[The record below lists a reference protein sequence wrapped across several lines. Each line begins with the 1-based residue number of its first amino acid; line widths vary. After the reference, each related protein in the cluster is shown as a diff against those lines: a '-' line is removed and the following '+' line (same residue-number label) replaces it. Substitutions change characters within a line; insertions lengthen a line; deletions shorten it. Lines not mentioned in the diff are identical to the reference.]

1 MQVLKEDMDFM
12 KEQSAGYL
20 ANHLA
25 RLFARNLQG
34 RIKPL
39 GLTTGTFP
47 ALLILWEGDGLT
59 QRELTE
65 QLDIEQPTMANTL
78 ARMERD
84 GLIVR
89 KKDPADARAQRI
101 WLTDKARAL
110 HVPAIAAAVQV
121 NAEALAGLSES
132 DRGQFIALM
141 RKVIAGMQGRTRVC
155 PPAPKGNG
163 FI

>member
-1 MQVLKEDMDFM
+1 MDFI
-12 KEQSAGYL
+12 KDQSAGYL

-25 RLFARNLQG
+25 RLFARHLQG

-47 ALLILWEGDGLT
+47 ALLVLWESDGLT

-65 QLDIEQPTMANTL
+65 HLDIEQPTMANTL

-89 KKDPADARAQRI
+89 KKDPADARARRI
-101 WLTDKARAL
+101 WLTDKARDLRA
-110 HVPAIAAAVQV
+110 PAIAAAVQV
-121 NAEALAGLSES
+121 NSDALAGLSEA

-141 RKVIAGMQGRTRVC
+141 GRIIAGMQGPALDDTR
-155 PPAPKGNG
+155 GR
-163 FI
+163 